1 MSVFYKYIVMKL
13 KDLLVFSLIV
23 IGLHGYQL
31 TSGRN
36 FPADPTALLGT
47 GQVDAEETNLT
58 PYDDPEVTSVN
69 LEPYRATF
77 TPYEN
82 AEAAT
87 VAAKTT
93 SRTLSLNGLWKFQM
107 VLGKEHVNPDF
118 VQPAFDDHDW
128 ADLPVPGNWQRH
140 GFGLPVY
147 SNSTLNTEPDEV
159 GLYRRTFTVPKEW
172 SGGRTILHFAGVK
185 TAYHVYINGKE
196 IGYNEGAFLPGE
208 FDVTENITKGENTL
222 AVTVYRTAAVS
233 DIENFDT
240 WRLSGIFRDVTL
252 LNRPQT
258 YIEDFEVQAPLINDY
273 QDGQWRVRVN
283 VRNKSKRKTPG
294 LKLVASILDDKTGE
308 RIHSETLDV
317 PRIDQGDMAQVEVV
331 KILPDI
337 RPWSDEKPNLYTTV
351 LELRDNQKPLE
362 AVSAKTGFRTIEV
375 QGRRLLINGERLIFR
390 GVNRHSWDPDLARV
404 PRPDYLRKELEL
416 MKRYNINSVRTS
428 HYPSDPYLYQLAD
441 ELGIFIMDEAAQ
453 ETHWKNDRASRDGW
467 LQPHL
472 VRMQGMIERDKN
484 HPSVVMWSTGNEY
497 FSGPNTDSMAIYTAE
512 RDPSRPIFEEGRT
525 NRAPEIQP
533 YERYEKEILNTAYE
547 ISRPKSLLNFAK
559 ADCPVVAKEYMHAR
573 GNTLNRFYQ
582 LWELMRDPQHE
593 NLSGGF
599 IWDWKDQGWRIDAGD
614 ARSFLDNGET
624 IGEVWQAHDGS
635 DGVTDSDLNITAKL
649 LEVSK
654 AQQQLEVR
662 AVSGKKNTYEVTNYY
677 KFIPLSDFVTTYVI
691 EHNGE
696 PIHRGS
702 LAGLEAA
709 PGESTEFSIDVNEPD
724 LGGGE
729 YWVTFKFFL
738 KESVSGIPVTH
749 ALAWSQLPLKNNEP
763 ATVMDESSR
772 PMRIYDDGNHFIMKL
787 DRVRYE
793 ISRESG
799 KITSWQ
805 IDGKELLQD
814 GNGFEP
820 TIWRAPIAP
829 DVPGW
834 GGNDKRY
841 LLPWKEAGLDQ
852 TELVASRVNLAEDG
866 TSLDVE
872 LSMQADGETIAVFRQ
887 RYTLLENGS
896 LAVGTFFQPGGT
908 VEALTSLPRLGIACE
923 LNPNFNQVTW
933 FGKGPQENYINR
945 REGARIGKYSL
956 TAEEMY
962 TDYLEPQSCGNR
974 SLIRWMEITD
984 MSGSGFRASLMSGH
998 ELKNR
1003 MQFLPA
1009 EEAIDQ
1015 AVAGQWFE
1023 FTAIPYSEDEL
1034 APASLF
1040 SQLPP
1045 SSGVSVHLDFEQSG
1059 VSQKPWPPRWPE
1071 DEVQPVKKAFV
1082 FILEPLPRN

>member
-1 MSVFYKYIVMKL
+1 MK
-13 KDLLVFSLIV
+13 KIKKTKILIV
-23 IGLHGYQL
+23 LFILSV
-31 TSGRN
+31 TSLM
-36 FPADPTALLGT
+36 AQTDK
-47 GQVDAEETNLT
+47 ETNRE
-58 PYDDPEVTSVN
+58 PYNDPEVTSIN

-87 VAAKTT
+87 VAAGRT
-93 SRTLSLNGLWKFQM
+93 SRALSLNGNWKFKM
-107 VLGKEHVNPDF
+107 VVGKGNVVPDYM
-118 VQPAFDDHDW
+118 QPDYRDADW
-128 ADLPVPGNWQRH
+128 ADLPVPSNWQRH

-147 SNSTLNTEPDEV
+147 SNSTLNKEPDEV
-159 GLYRRTFTVPKEW
+159 GLYRRIFTIPKEW
-172 SGGRTILHFAGVK
+172 SGDRIILHFAGVK

-208 FDVTENITKGENTL
+208 FDITENIKKGENTL

-273 QDGQWRVRVN
+273 QDGQWLVRIN
-283 VRNKSKRKTPG
+283 VRNKSKRRASG

-308 RIHSETLDV
+308 RIHFETLDI
-317 PRIDQGDMAQVEVV
+317 PRVEQGDMAQVEVF
-331 KILPDI
+331 KILSEV

-351 LELRDNQKPLE
+351 LELRNPDGPLE
-362 AVSAKTGFRTIEV
+362 AVSAKTGFRSIEIK
-375 QGRRLLINGERLIFR
+375 GKSLLINGKRLIFR
-390 GVNRHSWDPDLARV
+390 GVNRQEWNPNTARTLT
-404 PRPDYLRKELEL
+404 PAYIRKELNL
-416 MKRYNINSVRTS
+416 MKRYNINAIRTS
-428 HYPSDPYLYQLAD
+428 HYPNDPTLYRLAD
-441 ELGIFIMDEAAQ
+441 ELGLLIMDEAAQ

-472 VRMQGMIERDKN
+472 VRIQGMIERDKN

-497 FSGPNTDSMAIYTAE
+497 FSGVNTDSMALYTAE
-512 RDPSRPIFEEGRT
+512 RDPSRPIFYEGT
-525 NRAPEIQP
+525 KNSDPEIEP
-533 YERYEKEILNTAYE
+533 YERYEREILNTAYE
-547 ISRPKSLLNFAK
+547 ISPPESLLDFAK
-559 ADCPVVAKEYMHAR
+559 ADRPVVAKEYHHAR
-573 GNTLNRFYQ
+573 GNTLSRFYQ

-599 IWDWKDQGWRIDAGD
+599 IWDWKDQGWRVDAGD

-624 IGEVWQAHDGS
+624 IGEVWNAHDGS
-635 DGVTDSDLNITAKL
+635 DGITDSDLNITAKL

-654 AQQQLEVR
+654 AHQQLEVR
-662 AVSGKKNTYEVTNYY
+662 AVSGKKNTFVVTNYY
-677 KFIPLSDFVTTYVI
+677 KFTSLSDFVATYVI
-691 EHNGE
+691 EHNGK
-696 PIHRGS
+696 PFLRGS
-702 LAGLEAA
+702 LSGLEAT

-724 LGGGE
+724 LGNGE
-729 YWVTFKFFL
+729 YWVTFEFFL
-738 KESVSGIPVTH
+738 KESVSSIPVTH
-749 ALAWSQLPLKNNEP
+749 ALAWSQLPLKEYEP
-763 ATVMDESSR
+763 ATVMIEPSR
-772 PMRIYDDGNHFIMKL
+772 PMKIFEDGNHFIMKL

-793 ISRESG
+793 ISKKSG

-829 DVPGW
+829 DFSGW
-834 GGNDKRY
+834 GGNDERY
-841 LLPWKEAGLDQ
+841 ILPWKEAGLDQ
-852 TELVASRVNLAEDG
+852 TELVASSVNLSEDG
-866 TSLDVE
+866 IHLDVE
-872 LSMQADGETIAVFRQ
+872 LSMQSGSEAIAVFKQ
-887 RYTLLENGS
+887 RYTLLDDGS
-896 LAVGTFFQPGGT
+896 LAVGTLFLPGAT
-908 VEALTSLPRLGIACE
+908 IESLTSLPRMGIACE

-933 FGKGPQENYINR
+933 FGKGPQENYSNR

-962 TDYLEPQSCGNR
+962 TNYLEPQSCGNR

-984 MSGSGFRASLMSGH
+984 MSGSGFRASLIPAH
-998 ELKNR
+998 ELKSR
-1003 MQFLPA
+1003 MLFLPID
-1009 EEAIDQ
+1009 EAIDQ
-1015 AVAGQWFE
+1015 AVAGQWLE

-1045 SSGVSVHLDFEQSG
+1045 SSGVSVHLDLKQSG
-1059 VSQKPWPPRWPE
+1059 VTQKPRPPRLPE
-1071 DEVQPVKKAFV
+1071 DEVQPVKKAFAFV
-1082 FILEPLPRN
+1082 LKPLPR